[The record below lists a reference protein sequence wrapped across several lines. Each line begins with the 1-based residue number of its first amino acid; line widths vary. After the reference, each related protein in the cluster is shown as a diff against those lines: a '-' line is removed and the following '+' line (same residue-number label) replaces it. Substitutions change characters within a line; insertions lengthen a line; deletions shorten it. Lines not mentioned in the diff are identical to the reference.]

1 MFHGEKVVR
10 FFSHAGEASVIQTVQ
25 DAVSRLGKTAVDRAG
40 AIQIRPDRGFGSAL
54 TDTSINGRL
63 RRRQTEFEV
72 RIAYRCRPTTAAW
85 VVAALGTLPLLAGWV
100 AVLASWSMRRRVERE
115 VCRVL
120 REFASRPE
128 ELPDED
134 ACLARG
140 LTRRA
145 FADYA
150 TVPAVARVG

>member
-10 FFSHAGEASVIQTVQ
+10 FFSHAGEASVMQTVQ
-25 DAVSRLGKTAVDRAG
+25 DAVGRLGETAVDRTG
-40 AIQIRPDRGFGSAL
+40 GIHVRPDRGFGSAL

-63 RRRQTEFEV
+63 RRRHTEFEV
-72 RIAYRCRPTTAAW
+72 RIAYRCRPTAAAW
-85 VVAALGTLPLLAGWV
+85 VVAALGTLPLLAGWP

-128 ELPDED
+128 ELPEED

-140 LTRRA
+140 PRRRA

-150 TVPAVARVG
+150 TMSAVAKVG

>member
-10 FFSHAGEASVIQTVQ
+10 FFSHAREASVWQTVQ
-25 DAVSRLGKTAVDRAG
+25 DAVGRLGKTAVDRAG
-40 AIQIRPDRGFGSAL
+40 TIQVRPAPGFGSSL
-54 TDTSINGRL
+54 TDTSIHGRL
-63 RRRQTEFEV
+63 RRRNTEFEV
-72 RIAYRCRPTTAAW
+72 RIAYRCRPTAAAW
-85 VVAALGTLPLLAGWV
+85 VVAALGTLPLLAGWL
-100 AVLASWSMRRRVERE
+100 AVLASWSMRWRVERE

-140 LTRRA
+140 PRKRA
-145 FADYA
+145 FADYT
-150 TVPAVARVG
+150 TVPAVTRVR